1 MKKFHGCVITLKNI
15 NLPRNATARLSYP
28 GSRNSQGQEMFLA
41 LSAEKTEMQ
50 DARSHVN
57 RVT

>member
-41 LSAEKTEMQ
+41 LSADKQRCRMP
-50 DARSHVN
+50 ALM
-57 RVT
+57 